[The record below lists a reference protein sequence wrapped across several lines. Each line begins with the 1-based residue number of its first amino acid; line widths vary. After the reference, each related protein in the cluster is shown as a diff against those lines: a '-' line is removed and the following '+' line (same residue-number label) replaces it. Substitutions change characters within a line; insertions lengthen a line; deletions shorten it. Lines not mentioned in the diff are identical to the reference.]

1 MGRVPELHDG
11 GNLQSCQFLLLPG
24 LVWPWA
30 LTSLEQEGAPGN
42 ATLPC
47 ASHLGGR
54 GGVGIVAPGVEGQF
68 ARPPIFLAAARSIS
82 GGQAPPDLGMG

>member
-1 MGRVPELHDG
+1 MAEAACSLASSS
-11 GNLQSCQFLLLPG
+11 SC
-24 LVWPWA
+24 LVLAWPWA
-30 LTSLEQEGAPGN
+30 LTSLEEGAPGN

-82 GGQAPPDLGMG
+82 GGKGPTDLGMS

>member
-1 MGRVPELHDG
+1 MGEC
-11 GNLQSCQFLLLPG
+11 QSCTTGTACSLARSSSCLV

-30 LTSLEQEGAPGN
+30 LTSLEKEGAPGN

-47 ASHLGGR
+47 ASHLGGH

-82 GGQAPPDLGMG
+82 GGKGPPDLGIG